1 VAFLREVAMVG
12 TLFVVVC
19 ALAIALLGCAVVDP
33 TKQVSNVPPSRARAL
48 KKTMPKRKVES

>member
-1 VAFLREVAMVG
+1 MVG

-33 TKQVSNVPPSRARAL
+33 TKRVSNVPPSRAQAL